1 MLPNEP
7 YKGAQPFYAL
17 EVIRLH
23 SVRFSQSTFGRLM
36 ALCPC
41 FHTLDL
47 RRCDCRDVLSCA
59 GAFIPPAGENL
70 RRITVAMCHAW
81 ETRLDTLA
89 EKNGVDTGS
98 MGAPVRPHL
107 RFTPPAHEPNP
118 TVTASV
124 REGAELSLSYYL
136 ARERAELGSR
146 DLGRRAVAEG

>member
-41 FHTLDL
+41 LHTLDL
-47 RRCDCRDVLSCA
+47 RRCDCRDVLSGA

-89 EKNGVDTGS
+89 EKKMEWTPGPWEPPCDPIS
-98 MGAPVRPHL
+98 DSRHL
-107 RFTPPAHEPNP
+107 LTNQIQ
-118 TVTASV
+118 
-124 REGAELSLSYYL
+124 L
-136 ARERAELGSR
+136 
-146 DLGRRAVAEG
+146 